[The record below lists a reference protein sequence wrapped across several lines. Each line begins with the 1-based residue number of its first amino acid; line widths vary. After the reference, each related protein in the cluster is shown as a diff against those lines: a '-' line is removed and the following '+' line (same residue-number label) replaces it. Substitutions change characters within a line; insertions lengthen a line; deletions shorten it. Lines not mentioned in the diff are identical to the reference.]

1 MVQIQAS
8 PRQVARPPAS
18 PDSHAPVNSS
28 NECRAV
34 ASRESRAED
43 ALRDYQHPIG
53 IEKVTRQLPSCM
65 RALLLFCSA
74 YPTVVQQ
81 MQ

>member
-1 MVQIQAS
+1 MVQIQAP
-8 PRQVARPPAS
+8 PRQVARPPAP
-18 PDSHAPVNSS
+18 PDSHALVNSS

-43 ALRDYQHPIG
+43 ALRDYQHPLGIG
-53 IEKVTRQLPSCM
+53 KVIRQLPSFM